1 MALSPSSTL
10 CRSSFMRAWR
20 VAARNNSVSLGSS
33 SMCKTAVS
41 GSRAAW
47 APPEPPRDL
56 EEFDRDPIRF
66 RISDIRRT
74 TACAHSER
82 SKPLPTSA
90 ILHRTHLWRVVKE
103 KSEVLQAF
111 QVLFVTDETVGGR
124 LQSRSAP
131 SPGPTTGAPR
141 LSRGRGSMYVFA
153 RCRPFGPDTLRN
165 LFAAPFVEE

>member
-111 QVLFVTDETVGGR
+111 QVLFVTDETVGVGYKAGVGHPR
-124 LQSRSAP
+124 ARRRAHLACPGAVEVCMSSPAVGPSAL
-131 SPGPTTGAPR
+131 TR
-141 LSRGRGSMYVFA
+141 
-153 RCRPFGPDTLRN
+153 
-165 LFAAPFVEE
+165 